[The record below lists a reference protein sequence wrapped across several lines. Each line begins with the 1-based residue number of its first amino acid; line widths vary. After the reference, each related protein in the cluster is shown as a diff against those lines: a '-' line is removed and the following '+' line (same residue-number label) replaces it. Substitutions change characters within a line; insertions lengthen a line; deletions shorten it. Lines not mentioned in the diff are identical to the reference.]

1 MITVSGAFTRYVK
14 PGLLPWLA
22 ASAVLLIAL
31 ALVAI
36 VGDIRRG
43 GPRTSDQPS
52 DHSEAHSHR
61 TGIVWL
67 LVVPILV
74 LIVVAPPALRPSAA
88 APSVTAVSNV
98 VLNRFPFPPLPPG
111 NAPEVSLPEV
121 LKREAQDSTGSLT
134 NRSITV
140 TGFVLNEAQGVDLGR
155 IVIICCA
162 ADAQLARVH
171 LRGPAAARAA
181 GLGQHLAS
189 GRGPGHTRALAT
201 WARWRSRRCRPPRS
215 LASMPRPTPTP
226 SPIELG
232 CVTAAALSVVV
243 LSSIAENGAA
253 SPR

>member
-1 MITVSGAFTRYVK
+1 MSRETENLVLLLVAISVAVITVSGAFTRYVK

-22 ASAVLLIAL
+22 ASAVLLVAL
-31 ALVAI
+31 ALVAV

-52 DHSEAHSHR
+52 DHCEAHSHR

-67 LVVPILV
+67 LVVPILI

-121 LKREAQDSTGSLT
+121 LNRAAQDSTGSLT
-134 NRSITV
+134 NRSIAV
-140 TGFVLNEAQGVDLGR
+140 TGFVLNEAEGVDLGR
-155 IVIICCA
+155 IVIVCCA

-181 GLGQHLAS
+181 VLADNTWVRVEGQVTPAPWHLGSMAIPTLQ
-189 GRGPGHTRALAT
+189 AT
-201 WARWRSRRCRPPRS
+201 AVARVDAPANPY
-215 LASMPRPTPTP
+215 A
-226 SPIELG
+226 
-232 CVTAAALSVVV
+232 
-243 LSSIAENGAA
+243 
-253 SPR
+253 